1 MANNVNGQSSGYDK
15 MDTLSTVH
23 TTLLAELKQE
33 IKDTRELVGK
43 DKGFYVE
50 GTCKK
55 INTLIDSLEKQIL
68 PTLEKSFEASE
79 KSVVSMERI
88 LISNDYF

>member
-1 MANNVNGQSSGYDK
+1 MANNVNGQSAAYDK
-15 MDTLSTVH
+15 MDTLKTVH
-23 TTLLAELKQE
+23 ATLLAELKQE

-43 DKGFYVE
+43 GKGFYVE
-50 GTCKK
+50 STCKK

-79 KSVVSMERI
+79 KSVVSMEKI
-88 LISNDYF
+88 LTNNDYF

>member
-15 MDTLSTVH
+15 MDTLNALH
-23 TTLLAELKQE
+23 ATLLAELKQE

-43 DKGFYVE
+43 GKGFYVE
-50 GTCKK
+50 STCKK

-88 LISNDYF
+88 LTGNDYF

>member
-15 MDTLSTVH
+15 MDTLNTVH
-23 TTLLAELKQE
+23 ATLLAELKQE
-33 IKDTRELVGK
+33 IKDIRELVGK
-43 DKGFYVE
+43 GKGFYVE
-50 GTCKK
+50 STCKK

-79 KSVVSMERI
+79 KSVVSMEKI
-88 LISNDYF
+88 LTNNDYF